1 MANKNFNLPEGLEVL
16 GSLSVDGNATLG
28 NANTDLIT
36 FNGRFN
42 TPLIPSTTNSQDL
55 GTSLLKFKD
64 LHIAGTANIPTL
76 AGVTSA
82 TITGGSV
89 NGTTIGATT
98 RSTGAF
104 TSLAANG
111 AVTFTQNASST
122 TTGSG
127 TLVVTGGVGISE
139 NLSIGGAIYAGGVA
153 GTSGFVLTSTGTGV
167 QWSAVASGSN
177 NTFSTIA
184 VSGQSNVVA
193 DSTTDTL
200 TLVAGAGVTIT
211 TNATTDA
218 ITIATSG
225 GGGVSESNA
234 IAYAIALS

>member
-1 MANKNFNLPEGLEVL
+1 MAVNNFNIPTGLDVS
-16 GSLSVDGNATLG
+16 GNFSVEGNATLG

-42 TPLIPSTTNSQDL
+42 TPLIPSTNNSQDL
-55 GTSLLKFKD
+55 GTSSLKFKD

-89 NGTTIGATT
+89 NNTTIGATT

-111 AVTFTQNASST
+111 AVTFTQNVSST

-127 TLVVTGGVGISE
+127 PLIVTGGVGISE
-139 NLSIGGAIYAGGVA
+139 NLSIGGAIYAGGSA
-153 GTSGFVLTSTGTGV
+153 GTSGFVLTSTGTGI

-177 NTFSTIA
+177 NTFSTFA